1 MARTRNNFEKRLL
14 ETDVLIIGTGGAGLR
29 AAIEAKNKGVD
40 VAVVSKGVF
49 PSGCTTRAMGGMS
62 AAFDERDGVDQHFKD
77 TVEGGHHL
85 NNPKLVR
92 LLVSRACERAQDL
105 ERYGTHFEKEGGRFK
120 LFPYTGSS
128 IPRAVLADEPY
139 QGGYIRGL
147 VNEVKRLGIHIL
159 EHVMITDLIK
169 DTGTVIGAVGVELET
184 DVVIIISARAVVLA
198 TGGAGELYRLTTN
211 PPGTTGDG
219 YALAFKAGAELADME
234 FVQGRVCMIYPQ
246 GMRGIPPP
254 GDGLVTLGGR
264 FYNALCERYMKNYF
278 PDKLEIV
285 TRAQMAICA
294 QKEIQTGRS
303 TPEGGVY
310 GDLSGVPAQELAKF
324 AKFLEACAAENFD
337 PSWQPYRWAPGVH
350 HFMGGVVI
358 NTKCETGVPG
368 LYAAGEVASG
378 VHGANRLA
386 GNALTETQ
394 VFGAIAG
401 AEAAGRAIDRP
412 HIPVS
417 PKQFRSVIEHLH
429 GILKREGGLDPLNVK
444 AELTEVMSLHVGV
457 IRHEDGLRK
466 AAQAIDR
473 IRKEKIAD
481 LWVGHIRSFRKL
493 VTLLEVGNLVMVAEL
508 VTSAALMRTETRG
521 AHYREDYPQQ
531 DEKWL
536 KNIVFQLENGETKV
550 HMRPVATIPG
560 A

>member
-1 MARTRNNFEKRLL
+1 MANRETGFRKRFL
-14 ETDVLIIGTGGAGLR
+14 ETDVLIVGAGGAGLR

-40 VAVVSKGVF
+40 VTVVSKGGF
-49 PSGCTTRAMGGMS
+49 PSGCTIRAMGGMS
-62 AAFDERDGVDQHFKD
+62 AAFDERDSVDRHFKD
-77 TVEGGHHL
+77 TVDGGHQL
-85 NNPKLVR
+85 SDPKLVR
-92 LLVSRACERAQDL
+92 LLVALARERAQDL
-105 ERYGTHFEKEGGRFK
+105 ERYGTHFEKEGARFK

-128 IPRAVLADEPY
+128 IPRGVLADDPY

-147 VNEVKRLGIHIL
+147 VNEVKRLGIHTL
-159 EHVMITDLIK
+159 EQVMITDLIK

-184 DVVIIISARAVVLA
+184 DGVMIISARAVVLA
-198 TGGAGELYRLTTN
+198 TGGGRELYRLTTN
-211 PPGTTGDG
+211 PAGTTGDG

-234 FVQGRVCMIYPQ
+234 FIQGRVCMIHPQ
-246 GMRGIPPP
+246 RMRGIPPP

-264 FYNALCERYMKNYF
+264 FYNALGERYMKKYF
-278 PDKLEIV
+278 PDKMEIV

-294 QKEIQTGRS
+294 QKEIHAGRG

-310 GDLSGVPAQELAKF
+310 GDLSGVPQEELAKF
-324 AKFLEACAAENFD
+324 KKFLQTCAAEHFD
-337 PSWQPYRWAPGVH
+337 PSWQPYQWAPGAH

-358 NTKCETGVPG
+358 NTKCETNVPG
-368 LYAAGEVASG
+368 LYAAGEVAAG

-401 AEAAGRAIDRP
+401 AEAAGRAIARP
-412 HIPVS
+412 PIPIS
-417 PKQFRSVIEHLH
+417 PEQFESVMEHLD
-429 GILKREGGLDPLNVK
+429 GILRREGGPDPLDVK

-473 IRKEKIAD
+473 IRKEKIVD
-481 LWVGHIRSFRKL
+481 LGVGPLRSFRRPG
-493 VTLLEVGNLVMVAEL
+493 TALEVENLALLAEW
-508 VTSAALMRTETRG
+508 VTSAALRRTETRG
-521 AHYREDYPQQ
+521 AHSREDYPGE
-531 DEKWL
+531 DEKWV
-536 KNIVFQLENGETKV
+536 KNIVFQWAKGETKI
-550 HMRPVATIPG
+550 HLRPVATIPG